1 MLILSYLICWRNPAT
16 KITIRFCTARGWFG
30 WPWTCC
36 PLLSCRMHRPGRRFS
51 DPFGSFAVSRVRCRA
66 LHKEA
71 SWRLRVCW
79 MRRSPQPSI
88 RRPLRPSLRPLET
101 REMGAEDWG
110 DSSKSSRVWL
120 WNIVKHF
127 KRIPG
132 SWSFQQYPI
141 SSYNILYQF
150 VFVSKERTIF
160 PLVVFR
166 IHSRC
171 SHCMKSWRCESVS
184 LWNYIMNS
192 TSIPSTEM

>member
-36 PLLSCRMHRPGRRFS
+36 PLLSCRMHRPGRRLS
-51 DPFGSFAVSRVRCRA
+51 DPFGFAGEVSRVAQRGFVTIEGLLDEEIA
-66 LHKEA
+66 TAIHQETLLET
-71 SWRLRVCW
+71 L
-79 MRRSPQPSI
+79 
-88 RRPLRPSLRPLET
+88 LET
-101 REMGAEDWG
+101 REILGAICFHFRLGGFLQVEYDCEILW
-110 DSSKSSRVWL
+110 SISREFQGPEVFN
-120 WNIVKHF
+120 NI
-127 KRIPG
+127 
-132 SWSFQQYPI
+132 QYHYDI
-141 SSYNILYQF
+141 ILYQ
-150 VFVSKERTIF
+150 FVSKERTTF

-184 LWNYIMNS
+184 LWSYIMNS